1 MKNAGTASSYVNG
14 TMDELRLSDDVA
26 LAIYRIT
33 QEALNNTVKHARAS
47 QAEVRLECD
56 SGLVKLT
63 ISDNG
68 VGFDPEALLPHGYG
82 LQGMRER
89 AEQLGGSFNL
99 QSEPKVGTTIIV
111 ETPI

>member
-1 MKNAGTASSYVNG
+1 MSIILSL
-14 TMDELRLSDDVA
+14 DENCRMPIDVQIA
-26 LAIYRIT
+26 LYRIT

-68 VGFDPEALLPHGYG
+68 VGFDPERVTTHQLG
-82 LQGMRER
+82 LDIMRER
-89 AEQLGGSFNL
+89 AQDIDADFEIIGQPDAGTRIIANWTNL
-99 QSEPKVGTTIIV
+99 PER
-111 ETPI
+111 E